1 MALPSI
7 LQDRLRLPWI
17 AALHEIQPAGHV
29 IDALTRQC
37 QQARQST
44 RPRIATGA
52 RA

>member
-29 IDALTRQC
+29 IDALAC
-37 QQARQST
+37 QQACQST
-44 RPRIATGA
+44 GPLIATGA
-52 RA
+52 RAWA